1 MTITVTS
8 KTLNDYDAHLAVN
21 TATAYLRQ
29 SDLAYYLIDQ
39 LEKQKLKITLE
50 VSSDP
55 AYANKDTS
63 RDGTLVW
70 SLLSDTLISA
80 EASDVSTLLS
90 RPPQTQKPYIASH
103 LNLLHLLALACQQLN
118 DQLNFRDAD
127 ATWPWL
133 DEKTLSATDID
144 NVVARELSDK
154 AFPDGQNWDRLLTRN

>member
-1 MTITVTS
+1 M
-8 KTLNDYDAHLAVN
+8 
-21 TATAYLRQ
+21 
-29 SDLAYYLIDQ
+29 
-39 LEKQKLKITLE
+39 
-50 VSSDP
+50 
-55 AYANKDTS
+55 
-63 RDGTLVW
+63 W

>member
-39 LEKQKLKITLE
+39 LEKQKLTLTLE

-90 RPPQTQKPYIASH
+90 RTPKRKNRTSP
-103 LNLLHLLALACQQLN
+103 
-118 DQLNFRDAD
+118 
-127 ATWPWL
+127 AT
-133 DEKTLSATDID
+133 
-144 NVVARELSDK
+144 
-154 AFPDGQNWDRLLTRN
+154 

>member
-39 LEKQKLKITLE
+39 LEKQKLTLTLE

-90 RPPQTQKPYIASH
+90 RTPQTQKPYIASH
-103 LNLLHLLALACQQLN
+103 LNLLHVLALACEQLN
-118 DQLNFRDAD
+118 NHLNFRDAD

-133 DEKTLSATDID
+133 DETTLSASDIE
-144 NVVARELSDK
+144 NFVARELLDQSWPAD
-154 AFPDGQNWDRLLTRN
+154 QNWDRVLKDS